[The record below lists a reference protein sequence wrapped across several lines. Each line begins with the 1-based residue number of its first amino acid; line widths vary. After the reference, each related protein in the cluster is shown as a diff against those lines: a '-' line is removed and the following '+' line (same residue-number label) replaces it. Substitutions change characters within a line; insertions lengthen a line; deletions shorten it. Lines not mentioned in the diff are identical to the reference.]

1 MTEEQ
6 VQNELNTLAA
16 ALRSLDDE
24 VLAEVLDRAQITSG
38 WVRLK
43 KDRILPLTSGNLEV
57 GTEGWYRQAET
68 LALVPLGSTSD
79 DGYVAEITRDGKFWV
94 TDAYDENGAE
104 VTAGFESV
112 IDALA
117 AAEEYAE
124 KNGWVVRFGAFGDDE
139 DEDEDEDTADEDTGA
154 EE

>member
-1 MTEEQ
+1 MTDEQ
-6 VQNELNTLAA
+6 VQDELNTLAA
-16 ALRSLDDE
+16 ALRVLDDE
-24 VLAEVLDRAQITSG
+24 VLAEVLDRAQITGG

-57 GTEGWYRQAET
+57 GSEGWYRQAET
-68 LALVPLGSTSD
+68 LALTALGSTMD
-79 DGYVAEITRDGKFWV
+79 DGYVTEITRDGKFWV
-94 TDAYDENGAE
+94 TEAYDENGAE

-124 KNGWVVRFGAFGDDE
+124 KNGWAVRFGAFGDDE
-139 DEDEDEDTADEDTGA
+139 DEEDDEDAGA

>member
-1 MTEEQ
+1 MTEDQLDEQ
-6 VQNELNTLAA
+6 LNTLAA
-16 ALRSLDDE
+16 ALRALDDE

-38 WVRLK
+38 WVRMK
-43 KDRILPLTSGNLEV
+43 KDRILPLNSGNSEV

-68 LALVPLGSTSD
+68 LALAPLGSTSD

-94 TDAYDENGAE
+94 TEAYDENGAE

-117 AAEEYAE
+117 AAEEYAA
-124 KNGWVVRFGAFGDDE
+124 KNGWAVRFGAFGDDE
-139 DEDEDEDTADEDTGA
+139 DEDTADEDAGA